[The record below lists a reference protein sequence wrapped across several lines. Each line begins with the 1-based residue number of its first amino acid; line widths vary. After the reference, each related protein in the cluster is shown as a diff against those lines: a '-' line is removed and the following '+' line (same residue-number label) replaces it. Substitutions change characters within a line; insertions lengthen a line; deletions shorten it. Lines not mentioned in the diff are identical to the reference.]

1 MRIGTWNLDG
11 RWGSRHA
18 DLLASLACDIL
29 LLTEVSPAVEI
40 PGFAI
45 HATCG
50 AMARGQRWAAVAA
63 RDSLLPLPDPHVGTA
78 MAQVGELRVC
88 SSILPW
94 RDLRWT
100 RSWPGTNQA
109 QKTSAAVAAIEGARP
124 TVWGGDWNHIRHRPR
139 RHSTGPPRHHHRS
152 PETRPGL
159 GGQGLANTVRI
170 HADNRPRSDSGLL
183 ASPGRRSNL
192 GTSQCDAALRS
203 RCVRR
208 RHPRDTRGRRPA
220 TGIARALS
228 RVTQASRTRT
238 LSATD
243 LVGSLGRPDATRLR
257 LRRHRF
263 PHRE

>member
-124 TVWGGDWNHIRHRPR
+124 TVWGGDWNHSLYGTDPVGTRQGRQDITTALR
-139 RHSTGPPRHHHRS
+139 RLALVSAVRDLPTQSGSMQTIDHVAIPASWQVRGVDRISAHLNAMRLSDHDAYVVATRAI
-152 PETRPGL
+152 PEVGAQQLGLPGL
-159 GGQGLANTVRI
+159 
-170 HADNRPRSDSGLL
+170 
-183 ASPGRRSNL
+183 
-192 GTSQCDAALRS
+192 
-203 RCVRR
+203 
-208 RHPRDTRGRRPA
+208 
-220 TGIARALS
+220 
-228 RVTQASRTRT
+228 
-238 LSATD
+238 
-243 LVGSLGRPDATRLR
+243 
-257 LRRHRF
+257 
-263 PHRE
+263 